1 MMDEFDIIPEVTS
14 EVTELDYEE
23 LSDDWEIVD
32 NDDNDEID
40 SDYLEL
46 TYDIRSDPDT
56 LELTDDEPEDDRL
69 EGTVAMNDVNMVE
82 VIDDVPL
89 AASESDIY
97 QRQ

>member
-82 VIDDVPL
+82 VIDDVSL